1 MLGEAGLAAAPRLG
15 VPWVPLLAGLGV
27 AVPPGALPAPSCVLC
42 CCREA
47 AASAERCVWGRGLA
61 GDNCLSPARATQGG
75 FLLPGLSLLPEMLS
89 RPGAGREAVPCQAA
103 EADAFHL

>member
-1 MLGEAGLAAAPRLG
+1 MLGEAGLAAAPHLG

-27 AVPPGALPAPSCVLC
+27 AVPPGALPALSCVLC

-47 AASAERCVWGRGLA
+47 AVSAEWCVWSRRLA
-61 GDNCLSPARATQGG
+61 GDNCLSPGCATQGG

>member
-1 MLGEAGLAAAPRLG
+1 MLGEAGLAAAPPLE

-27 AVPPGALPAPSCVLC
+27 AVSPGALPALSLMLC
-42 CCREA
+42 CCRQA
-47 AASAERCVWGRGLA
+47 AVSAERCVRGRGSA
-61 GDNCLSPARATQGG
+61 GDNCLSPACARQGG

-103 EADAFHL
+103 EADAFRL